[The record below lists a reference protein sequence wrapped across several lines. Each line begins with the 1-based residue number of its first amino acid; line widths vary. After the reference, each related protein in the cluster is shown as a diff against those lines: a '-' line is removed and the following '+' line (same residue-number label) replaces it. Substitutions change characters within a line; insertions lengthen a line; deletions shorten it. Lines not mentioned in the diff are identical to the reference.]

1 MITIQSEKSS
11 ISMVAMLKAMN
22 IFKPVFISYSLESMQ
37 LKELADELK
46 RYLNQYPDM
55 ADKEIYWMQLDIAAT
70 KDNIGIDNRD

>member
-1 MITIQSEKSS
+1 
-11 ISMVAMLKAMN
+11 MLKAMN

-55 ADKEIYWMQLDIAAT
+55 ADKEIYWMQVDIAAT

>member
-1 MITIQSEKSS
+1 
-11 ISMVAMLKAMN
+11 MVAMLKAMN

>member
-1 MITIQSEKSS
+1 
-11 ISMVAMLKAMN
+11 MN

-70 KDNIGIDNRD
+70 KDNIGIDNRDWMLFISNGIFGAWPQQT